1 MLPGNQSGNDWA
13 FPGAE
18 GTLRGG
24 PNIARRGIF
33 GPGRPPRPSA
43 GAAFQGYRGGAIQRG
58 TRRSATALP
67 SAPADGP
74 SVIIT
79 SSRSSVLGNAPERS
93 GERESERR
101 CDVGPNP
108 PGRSGVLAVA
118 PLPCTDHDLHERRPR
133 RSRLTGHVE
142 NRTIRW
148 GCRRCRLGLLH
159 SWIHLSGDQ
168 VSPFRIKIRSLTAFL
183 LPANSLARRSE

>member
-43 GAAFQGYRGGAIQRG
+43 GAAFQGYRGGTIQRG
-58 TRRSATALP
+58 TRRNATALP

-93 GERESERR
+93 GERESEAGATLAPIPQGG
-101 CDVGPNP
+101 VG
-108 PGRSGVLAVA
+108 SVLAVGG
-118 PLPCTDHDLHERRPR
+118 LYVQQEQSSGSRCCKGI
-133 RSRLTGHVE
+133 RSYLFSAQAGS
-142 NRTIRW
+142 
-148 GCRRCRLGLLH
+148 RCRL
-159 SWIHLSGDQ
+159 
-168 VSPFRIKIRSLTAFL
+168 PKCRITDRSV
-183 LPANSLARRSE
+183 

>member
-93 GERESERR
+93 GERESEAGATLAPIPQGG
-101 CDVGPNP
+101 VGSWPLAGCTCNKSNP
-108 PGRSGVLAVA
+108 AEPAVVKAFAPTYFQRKRALAA
-118 PLPCTDHDLHERRPR
+118 GYQNAE
-133 RSRLTGHVE
+133 
-142 NRTIRW
+142 
-148 GCRRCRLGLLH
+148 
-159 SWIHLSGDQ
+159 
-168 VSPFRIKIRSLTAFL
+168 
-183 LPANSLARRSE
+183 

>member
-1 MLPGNQSGNDWA
+1 MVSGNLSGNDKA
-13 FPGAE
+13 FSGAE
-18 GTLRGG
+18 GTLSVA

-101 CDVGPNP
+101 CDVGPNR
-108 PGRSGVLAVA
+108 PGRSGVLAL
-118 PLPCTDHDLHERRPR
+118 PLFPARPRPSSRRPGFT
-133 RSRLTGHVE
+133 LP
-142 NRTIRW
+142 N
-148 GCRRCRLGLLH
+148 
-159 SWIHLSGDQ
+159 Q
-168 VSPFRIKIRSLTAFL
+168 NL
-183 LPANSLARRSE
+183 LPANSLARRSK

>member
-1 MLPGNQSGNDWA
+1 MGP
-13 FPGAE
+13 F
-18 GTLRGG
+18 RGG
-24 PNIARRGIF
+24 RHPECCPAYRTTRHLWARSPASSER
-33 GPGRPPRPSA
+33 GRP
-43 GAAFQGYRGGAIQRG
+43 FN
-58 TRRSATALP
+58 
-67 SAPADGP
+67 
-74 SVIIT
+74 T

-101 CDVGPNP
+101 CDVGPNR
-108 PGRSGVLAVA
+108 PGRSGVA